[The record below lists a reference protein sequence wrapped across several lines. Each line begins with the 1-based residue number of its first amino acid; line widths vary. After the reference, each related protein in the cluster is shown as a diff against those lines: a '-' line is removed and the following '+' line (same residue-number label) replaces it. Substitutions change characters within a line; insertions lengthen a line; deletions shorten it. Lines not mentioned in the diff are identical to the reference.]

1 MKKLNFK
8 AFENWNKGYKSRL
21 NFTKVD
27 IVDFDK
33 SIEEINKLLSTC
45 DKTYDSIEKNESCC
59 LYANGLLIAVEDFC
73 KDNFSWWEH
82 GKIPKT
88 KDGYDDLSLI
98 LSLYRQLN
106 ANPLFSIKAGNL
118 LDKYGQMLYDNYSNL
133 NRIDQALY
141 WSLMDTSYPIVI
153 DILFKITDTEDESLM
168 DAISPFIDEI
178 NKKYTNLHQDMSNIT
193 SLGNYFKYKTLPWI
207 YYYSE
212 DYTDNKTSYDS
223 VGKWMYFFKSNIIS
237 DVINICQ
244 QAIEDSACESC
255 KHTNVEETGLPTGVI
270 CFYCDGFNINA
281 HKNILNFM
289 LKNNLI
295 QKTKTGKL
303 YNISFKFDNQT
314 RNHEYGNNFKGFI
327 KLADFLDLMSGKFYN
342 DERIKENLGL
352 K

>member
-1 MKKLNFK
+1 MKELNFK
-8 AFENWNKGYKSRL
+8 AFDQWGKGYKSRL

-33 SIEEINKLLSTC
+33 SVEELNELLLAC
-45 DKTYDSIEKNESCC
+45 DKTYNTIEKDEYCC
-59 LYANGLLIAVEDFC
+59 LYANIFLIAVEDFC
-73 KDNFSWWEH
+73 KDNFSWWESD
-82 GKIPKT
+82 KIPKT
-88 KDGYDDLSLI
+88 KAIYNDLGLI

-106 ANPLFSIKAGNL
+106 TNSLFSVNSSIILHAFGPI
-118 LDKYGQMLYDNYSNL
+118 LYDDYSNL
-133 NRIDQALY
+133 DKIDQSYY
-141 WSLMDTSYPIVI
+141 WKLMDELNPIVI
-153 DILFKITDTEDESLM
+153 DTLFKIVTTKDESLI
-168 DAISPFIDEI
+168 DPILPFIDEI
-178 NKKYTNLHQDMSNIT
+178 NRKYTNLHQDVSNIT
-193 SLGNYFKYKTLPWI
+193 ILDNCVRYKTLPWV

-212 DYTDNKTSYDS
+212 NYTNNEVTYDS
-223 VGKWMYFFKSNIIS
+223 IGKWMYFFKSDIIS
-237 DVINICQ
+237 DVMDICQ
-244 QAIEDSACESC
+244 QAVEDSACESC

-289 LKNNLI
+289 LKHNLI